1 MDKYQKNISQEQQE
15 EFEKVLLNQ
24 MNSKE
29 LASFHNK
36 LNGNPELK
44 HQFETFKELFL
55 AVEEEGLRN
64 SLNTFHNN
72 LMEKHDMTEVKKNKF
87 YWYQIAAGIAMLISL
102 SIWFFNK
109 PSANEKL
116 FETYYNPDP
125 GLPTVMG
132 SSDNYRFYEA
142 MVDYKQG
149 NYHVAIK
156 KWEEQLL
163 AKPGNDTLSYFLG
176 SAHLA
181 NGNNK
186 KALAYFNKTLNSKES
201 VFSRDAHYYLALG
214 QLQNDNAKEAIKNLN
229 RASTERSKVLLKKI
243 KE

>member
-1 MDKYQKNISQEQQE
+1 
-15 EFEKVLLNQ
+15 
-24 MNSKE
+24 
-29 LASFHNK
+29 
-36 LNGNPELK
+36 
-44 HQFETFKELFL
+44 
-55 AVEEEGLRN
+55 
-64 SLNTFHNN
+64 
-72 LMEKHDMTEVKKNKF
+72 MEKPEMTGGKKNRF
-87 YWYQIAAGIAMLISL
+87 HGYQIAAGIAILLSL

-109 PSANEKL
+109 PSPNEKL
-116 FETYYNPDP
+116 FQTHYSPDP

-149 NYHVAIK
+149 NYDVAIK

-181 NGNNK
+181 NGNHK
-186 KALAYFNKTLNSKES
+186 KAMEYFNTTLNSKES
-201 VFSRDAHYYLALG
+201 VFSNDAHYYLALV
-214 QLQNDNAKEAIKNLN
+214 QLQNDNMEEAIKNLN
-229 RASTERSKVLLKKI
+229 RASTERSKALLKKI